1 MANESDLELHFSL
14 NWEGK
19 QFKFIFQEK
28 EDFGK
33 LSYFTALYRSVN
45 YSPSY
50 NGIKD
55 ENRNEIDVED
65 VESMDLVASP
75 ESNSSYLVV

>member
-1 MANESDLELHFSL
+1 LANESDLELHFSL

-19 QFKFIFQEK
+19 QFKSNFQEK
-28 EDFGK
+28 EDFRTF
-33 LSYFTALYRSVN
+33 SYFTALYRPAN

-55 ENRNEIDVED
+55 ENRNEIEVR
-65 VESMDLVASP
+65 SGCF
-75 ESNSSYLVV
+75 

>member
-1 MANESDLELHFSL
+1 MANESEFELHFSL
-14 NWEGK
+14 NWGEK
-19 QFKFIFQEK
+19 QFKFNSQGK
-28 EDFGK
+28 EDFRK

-45 YSPSY
+45 YFPSY